1 MWIVIATIVIVA
13 AITLAAK
20 ANQAKGNSTSQSDK
34 DVEVEYQHVDSLITV
49 AEKKYLSVLETVVG
63 SHARVYCMIR
73 VADVL
78 KPSSS
83 LEAKQ
88 KHILFRK
95 TTQKHFDFVLCDPIS
110 LRPLCVIELN
120 DKSHQ
125 RKDRQKRD
133 EFLQEACA
141 SANLPLHFVPVEKH
155 YVANQVASYVNQYL
169 PALLEEA
176 S

>member
-1 MWIVIATIVIVA
+1 MWIVIAAIIIIA

-20 ANQAKGNSTSQSDK
+20 ANRAKGNSTSQPDK
-34 DVEVEYQHVDSLITV
+34 DVEVQYQHVDSLITA
-49 AEKKYLSVLETVVG
+49 AEKNYLSVLETVVG
-63 SHARVYCMIR
+63 SRARVYCMVR

-88 KHILFRK
+88 KHTLFRK
-95 TTQKHFDFVLCDPIS
+95 TTQKHFDFVLCDQVS

-133 EFLQEACA
+133 DFLQEACA
-141 SANLPLHFVPVEKH
+141 SANLPLHFVPVQKH
-155 YVANQVASYVNQYL
+155 YDADQVSSYVDQYL
-169 PALLEEA
+169 TSLLKEA

>member
-1 MWIVIATIVIVA
+1 MWIVITAIIIVA

-20 ANQAKGNSTSQSDK
+20 ANRAKGNSTSQPDK
-34 DVEVEYQHVDSLITV
+34 DVEIQYQYVDSLTT
-49 AEKKYLSVLETVVG
+49 ATEKNYLSVLETVVG
-63 SHARVYCMIR
+63 SRARVYCMVR

-133 EFLQEACA
+133 SFLQEACD
-141 SANLPLHFVPVEKH
+141 SANLPLRFVPVEKH
-155 YVANQVASYVNQYL
+155 YDGKNVASYVEQYL
-169 PALLEEA
+169 PTLLKAA